1 MNCSDGYEIKA
12 THYKGGDHAI
22 VIAGAMGVARRYYDA
37 FARFLSENGKTVVT
51 FDYRGIAD
59 SKPASLRNFTGSLAD
74 WGRLD
79 LRAVIDW
86 TMRELRPA
94 RISLVSH
101 SCGGQIVGLAP
112 NASALD
118 DLVFV
123 SAQSGY
129 WRHWPVPRRYALRL
143 VWLIRP
149 PVARALGY
157 FPSRLFRLGNQDLP
171 REVAV
176 QWATAGRH
184 PEYIFGFHDDA
195 PWRALRMPILAWS
208 FADDTYAPRAAV
220 EALLRH
226 YSGAA
231 IEHRH
236 VEGRRVG
243 HWGFFRNATGEELW
257 RETLGHLSRPRATL
271 EA

>member
-1 MNCSDGYEIKA
+1 MDIRASDGYVLTG
-12 THYKGGDHAI
+12 THYEGGDHAV
-22 VIAGAMGVARRYYDA
+22 VIAGAMGVARHYYDA
-37 FARFLSENGKTVVT
+37 FAKYLAENGRSVVT

-59 SKPASLRNFTGSLAD
+59 SKPASLRRFDGSLAD

-79 LRAVIDW
+79 LPAVLDW
-86 TMRELRPA
+86 TTRELKPS
-94 RISLVSH
+94 RISLVGH
-101 SCGGQIVGLAP
+101 SCGGQIVGFAP
-112 NASALD
+112 NASVLD
-118 DLVFV
+118 ELVFV

-129 WRHWPVPRRYALRL
+129 WRHWPGVSAYGLGLLWL
-143 VWLIRP
+143 VMP
-149 PVARALGY
+149 PVARALGF

-184 PEYIFGFHDDA
+184 PEYIFGFHDDG

-220 EALLRH
+220 EALLGH
-226 YSGAA
+226 YSGAS

-243 HWGFFRNATGEELW
+243 HWGFFRQKTGEDLW
-257 RETLGHLSRPRATL
+257 RETLGHLSRARAT
-271 EA
+271 